1 MPRPN
6 IKQCE
11 GKRQAKYCESNQREN
26 TRLVYKKMGRMVR
39 EEEEEE
45 EEEDAVFSLTVT
57 LLEDRT

>member
-1 MPRPN
+1 MLRPN

-45 EEEDAVFSLTVT
+45 EEDAVFSLTVT
-57 LLEDRT
+57 LLEDST

>member
-11 GKRQAKYCESNQREN
+11 EKRQTKYCESNQREN
-26 TRLVYKKMGRMVR
+26 TRLVYKKMGRMER

-45 EEEDAVFSLTVT
+45 VEEDAIFTLTMT
-57 LLEDRT
+57 LAGSST